1 MEGSSMRL
9 REIKNLLVEREQDSI
24 TLLKKFV
31 EMESFSHDKVGIDK
45 LCSEIIKTFQV
56 FPLEITVLKEKKFG
70 NHLKITMGKGQ
81 RQITILSHL
90 DTVYPKGTLDKMP
103 FKVDGDKV
111 YGPGVYDMKASFVMM
126 YHLFDLLKEE
136 ELHTDVKLVWLLTS
150 DEEIGSPTGRYLVYE
165 ESERSEAV
173 LVLEP
178 SADGGALKTARKGG
192 GKYRIEVNGISAHS
206 GINPE
211 DGANAIEELARQII
225 HILGIAQPSLGT
237 TINPGEITGGT
248 LFNVVPDHASAEVD
262 VRILT
267 NSEAERIESGFR
279 NLAVYNPKTHLKV
292 EGSIYRPPMV
302 RTNKT
307 EVLFN
312 LAKNIAEEI
321 GVTLTQVTTG
331 GGSDGNF
338 AASRGTAVLDGLG
351 VVGGFAHSP
360 NEFLWK
366 DSIVE
371 RTCLLY
377 GIVISMVNK
386 QHLHVDKG
394 IKW

>member
-1 MEGSSMRL
+1 MSLIEL
-9 REIKNLLVEREQDSI
+9 KNLLVEREQDSI

-31 EMESFSHDKVGIDK
+31 EMESFSHDKKGIDN

-56 FPLEITVLKEKKFG
+56 FPVEIEDIKEKTFG

-81 RQITILSHL
+81 RQITFLSHL
-90 DTVYPKGTLDKMP
+90 DTVYPQGTIEKMP

-111 YGPGVYDMKASFVMM
+111 YGPGVYDMKASYVMM
-126 YHLFDLLKEE
+126 YHLFDLLKEVE
-136 ELHTDVKLVWLLTS
+136 FHTDVKFVWLLTS
-150 DEEIGSPTGRYLVYE
+150 DEEIGSPSGRYHVYNE
-165 ESERSEAV
+165 AERSEAV

-178 SADGGALKTARKGG
+178 AADGGALKTARKGG
-192 GKYRIEVNGISAHS
+192 GKYRVEVKGKSAHA

-225 HILGIAQPSLGT
+225 HISGLAQPSLGT
-237 TINPGEITGGT
+237 TINPGEITGGS

-267 NSEAERIESGFR
+267 QSEAERIESGFK
-279 NLAVYNPKTHLKV
+279 NLTVINPKTSLKV

-302 RTNKT
+302 RTNET
-307 EVLFN
+307 EILFH

-321 GVTLTQVTTG
+321 GIDLTEVTTG

-366 DSIVE
+366 DTIAE
-371 RTCLLY
+371 RTSLVY
-377 GIVISMVNK
+377 GIVVSLANK
-386 QHLHVDKG
+386 QHLYVDKG
-394 IKW
+394 IK